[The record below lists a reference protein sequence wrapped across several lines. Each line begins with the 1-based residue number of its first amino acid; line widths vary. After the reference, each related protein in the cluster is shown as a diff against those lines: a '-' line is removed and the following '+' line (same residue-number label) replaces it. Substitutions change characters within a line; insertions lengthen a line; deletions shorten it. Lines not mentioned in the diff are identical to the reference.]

1 MILTEENFTLVAM
14 RHYDNCQLNTVEEF
28 QSDLNRIHCAQKLIE
43 RYINSPES
51 GINIRLLLN
60 HCIVLHNSFGN
71 IVGPMF
77 KFKFA
82 PDYQAV
88 IRPVLEYLRIVRREE
103 WKEIGYDMNIRQMLE
118 DIDTCQ

>member
-1 MILTEENFTLVAM
+1 MITEENFQLMAM

-43 RYINSPES
+43 RYLNSKTKS
-51 GINIRLLLN
+51 VNIRLLLN

-82 PDYQAV
+82 SEYQSV
-88 IRPVLEYLRIVRREE
+88 IRPVLEYLHIVKESD
-103 WKEIGYDMNIRQMLE
+103 WKEIGYDMNIRLMLE
-118 DIDTCQ
+118 DLDQK